1 MLLFNIVMEN
11 DFQQKIIIFLSNE
24 SILVSRIS
32 IFIIM
37 NIDFV
42 LTAGVVILILCV
54 IKRVSIYY
62 ALIKETQRRFIDLA
76 WYILRFGK
84 DVEYPYI
91 FSCIEIYVNNSYY
104 ENEEDRYY
112 ISLSRV
118 YQFTTFYT
126 IH

>member
-1 MLLFNIVMEN
+1 MNQYWFHGSV
-11 DFQQKIIIFLSNE
+11 FC
-24 SILVSRIS
+24 
-32 IFIIM
+32 IIM

-91 FSCIEIYVNNSYY
+91 FSCIEIYVNNTYY